1 MLKNLKTSFSALS
14 ENSAVNAFTAVFLIS
29 AILYRI
35 ALAIAIALAE
45 APPFGV
51 TKGTQVFARTLM
63 GVGHDFL
70 VLIVQLS
77 AVLLVYAGILAIR
90 RASPGKWSLFAGTV
104 ALFGLIFWNTMIH
117 GSHFNLLFTMN
128 MGFTWG
134 IFMEFFT
141 ILNLKDFMVLM
152 TWRDYF
158 AVAFCVGLFL
168 LLLWKRIRLV
178 TPKRVMAILS
188 VAVLFIVAGRISP
201 TKGMPD
207 EIVLNPHEFF
217 VRDAVRS
224 IAAARRETRVKS
236 TAGNKV
242 YLADAPFVTGNAP
255 RAGSPGHARVEANIV
270 VVILESTATEY
281 IFDTGKYAG
290 GKMPMPY
297 LHALAGKS
305 LHFTQHFASNNS
317 SPRSIFSIFSG
328 LYESPET
335 RFFSMERQLKIPHMV
350 DYAGKNYEHF
360 LVTPADLNWYFP
372 KSWFQNRGFR
382 RLYDYNALKQI
393 PEYKAGPTAVRNE
406 FKTVDHFLE
415 LVRQTTRPFIGIYY
429 TFVGHW
435 PYPDLEAEH
444 KIIPANSSRSRYI
457 NNLYAQDQ
465 VIQQIVAGFE
475 KDGRAE
481 NTLFV
486 FVGDHGEA
494 FYQHPGNRVHSGE
507 SYNENIASPL
517 IIYSPRLI
525 KPARIEYP
533 TVHAD
538 ILPTLL
544 DAMGAPFDPQQFQ
557 GESVL
562 RGIPAR
568 NYIFTYGN
576 ENTLTAVSKNLQK
589 MSLLRTQKS
598 CRSFDL
604 LRDPAETLNHACATG
619 SDQYRSLE
627 TFYRVQPGL
636 LKGYNELCNKSGC

>member
-1 MLKNLKTSFSALS
+1 MLKNLRTAISALT
-14 ENSAVNAFTAVFLIS
+14 ENNAVNAFASVFFIS
-29 AILYRI
+29 SVLYRI
-35 ALAIAIALAE
+35 ALAVAIATTE
-45 APPFGV
+45 AAPFGV
-51 TKGTQVFARTLM
+51 TRGAQVFARTLM
-63 GVGHDFL
+63 GLGHDFL
-70 VLIVQLS
+70 VLIFYLS
-77 AVLLVYAGILAIR
+77 LVLIVYLALTAVR
-90 RASPGKWSLFAGTV
+90 RSTPGRWSFIAGTI
-104 ALFGLIFWNTMIH
+104 ALFGLIFWNTMIS

-141 ILNLKDFMVLM
+141 ILNLKDFLLLM
-152 TWRDYF
+152 AWRDYA

-168 LLLWKRIRLV
+168 FLLWKNIRLV
-178 TPKRVMAILS
+178 TPNRLLAIFA
-188 VAVLFIVAGRISP
+188 VAVFLVVAGRLS
-201 TKGMPD
+201 GAQAMPD

-224 IAAARRETRVKS
+224 IRAARRETAVKS
-236 TAGNKV
+236 TSGNKV
-242 YLADAPFVTGNAP
+242 YLAESPFVTGKSP
-255 RAGSPGHARVEANIV
+255 KEGSPGRARVEANIV
-270 VVILESTATEY
+270 LIILESTATEY
-281 IFDTGKYAG
+281 IFDTTKYAG

-335 RFFSMERQLKIPHMV
+335 RFFSMERHLKIPHMV
-350 DYAGKNYEHF
+350 DFAGKNYEHF

-372 KSWFQNRGFR
+372 KSWFQNRGFK

-393 PEYKAGPTAVRNE
+393 PEYKAGPTAVRDE
-406 FKTVDHFLE
+406 FKTVDHFLDI
-415 LVRQTTRPFIGIYY
+415 VKQTTRPFVGIYY

-435 PYPDLEAEH
+435 PYPDLSAEH
-444 KIIPANSSRSRYI
+444 KIISANSSRSRYI

-465 VIQQIVAGFE
+465 VIQQIVSGFE

-481 NTLFV
+481 NTIFV

-525 KPARIEYP
+525 KPGRIDYP

-544 DAMGAPFDPQQFQ
+544 DAMGTPFEPRQFQ
-557 GESVL
+557 GESAL
-562 RGIPAR
+562 RGSPAR
-568 NYIFTYGN
+568 NYVFTYGN
-576 ENTLTAVSKNLQK
+576 ENTLTAVSTDLQK
-589 MSLLRTQKS
+589 ISLQRSQKT

-604 LRDPAETLNHACATG
+604 RRDPAETVNNGCTTG
-619 SDQYRSLE
+619 SAQYRSLE
-627 TFYRVQPGL
+627 TFYRIQPGL
-636 LKGYNELCNKSGC
+636 LKGYNELCNKTGC